1 LGLVGLRFCFFFL
14 GACYS
19 PPPAN
24 TPERVNNPAYLS
36 PLSQSAQSALYE
48 QAFSSPAV
56 QAVLQ
61 KLHQRGWQEVQNQE
75 ISFAFEKA
83 QILLVP
89 FAKRSSQD
97 QGDQTPPPSQRIQ
110 PSSASRPLPQPK
122 SPSEPPNLAYLV
134 YAATPEGAEAF
145 AVLRES
151 GEEFLHLYPEADCR
165 LRLLAGGE
173 NVLTQLRQNERFTK
187 FETYLK
193 TRVEKVTCGPV
204 ILDEANNVAYIFVQ
218 GLSSPLS
225 TKAFAPAVYPPPSSY
240 IPQEG
245 CVYIVL
251 AKVTSVAAGFL
262 TVDPQSLWVSPYLM
276 KSGTF
281 ASESL
286 EKTFH
291 SILAGGKKP
300 RGWEDLRSFAYM
312 VVASSPLS
320 QPEPAVSPQQ
330 SALAEPPT
338 VQTLVAF
345 IWGLADYPEENM
357 LGRFKTDLEITL
369 EYYNKAMEKAKF
381 GAVGIAKQNI
391 RYILAGYQT
400 LTPMQ
405 AQEVMQK
412 MESIEGSVISFDVLR
427 WLIEEAIGL
436 SLEELGDLLLRLA
449 AAEKAGKFDIEYD
462 ALVKT
467 KLQKFLTLMLEIP
480 KYIPANISG
489 WYFRLSPEEK
499 EQRAKVF
506 IRDLARE
513 YQRLVQSHSLEP
525 SELEVKAVPVVIAAA
540 GKLVLETLAQFAVEK
555 LLGLAFSKNP
565 LPQDSI
571 SLKIIKSLNE
581 IEYYVIAKFADDRF
595 KEYLKLHI
603 ERKGNLFGH
612 EEEPSFYSAVV
623 VTVLE
628 DPEYLAILSTLQYYV
643 GEELVDKIIFKK
655 RMELLL
661 QVVRFLYDTYRQQ
674 KKVYTKDKIY
684 ITTGWKPRGALL
696 VPGMDSIT
704 ILLGR
709 TLNFQKERFIATEV
723 AAVHLSVIQS
733 PHFYSDQYLSW
744 FQQADE
750 LLPKVEETLEKEKR
764 EKVGDKLEIRKGQRI
779 AAVVFRDEV
788 DPKSVRALVDTLH
801 QQMGYYLNPSKR
813 CYVIWREQDAIIYS
827 VVAGERSPDLDM
839 ENVRSLVPDWRSLPI
854 KEYIPSSPES
864 QSPQDSSQTS
874 SRVETPVVIAG
885 GGWEKFE
892 GATIHMM
899 TWVRP

>member
-1 LGLVGLRFCFFFL
+1 MGLVGLRFCFFFL

-110 PSSASRPLPQPK
+110 LSSASRPLPQPK

-286 EKTFH
+286 ETTSH

-300 RGWEDLRSFAYM
+300 RGWEDLRSFAYI

-400 LTPMQ
+400 LTPKQ

-513 YQRLVQSHSLEP
+513 YQRLVQSQSLEP

-555 LLGLAFSKNP
+555 LLGLAFKKEDLP
-565 LPQDSI
+565 LDKI
-571 SLKIIKSLNE
+571 SLEILKEVDEIK
-581 IEYYVIAKFADDRF
+581 YFVIAALEAKSFENDLATYINRG
-595 KEYLKLHI
+595 
-603 ERKGNLFGH
+603 GNLFGWH
-612 EEEPSFYSAVV
+612 YSIYNSAFSN
-623 VTVLE
+623 LARF
-628 DPEYLAILSTLQYYV
+628 PEYLGILSIVHHRVTKNLLDTDV
-643 GEELVDKIIFKK
+643 FKEK
-655 RMELLL
+655 MGLLL
-661 QVVRFLYDTYRQQ
+661 QTVLFLQG
-674 KKVYTKDKIY
+674 IY
-684 ITTGWKPRGALL
+684 EKEELNLWKPRGAILA
-696 VPGMDSIT
+696 PGMDSLT
-704 ILLGR
+704 IVLGR
-709 TLNFQKERFIATEV
+709 IWTFPDFKATEV
-723 AAVHLSVIQS
+723 AAIYLSLIRT
-733 PHFYSDQYLSW
+733 PHPCSDHYLSW

-764 EKVGDKLEIRKGQRI
+764 EKVGDKLEILKGQRI

-813 CYVIWREQDAIIYS
+813 CYVIWREQDAIMYS

-839 ENVRSLVPDWRSLPI
+839 ENVRSLVPDWVISLKLPI
-854 KEYIPSSPES
+854 KEYIPSSS
-864 QSPQDSSQTS
+864 SGSQDSSQTS
-874 SRVETPVVIAG
+874 SPVETPVVIVG

-899 TWVRP
+899 TWARP